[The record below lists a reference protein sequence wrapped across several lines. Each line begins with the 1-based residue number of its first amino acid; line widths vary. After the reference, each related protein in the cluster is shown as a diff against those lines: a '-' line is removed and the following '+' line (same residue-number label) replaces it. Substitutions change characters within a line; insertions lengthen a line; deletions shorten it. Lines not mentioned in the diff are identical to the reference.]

1 MSKKLIGLVGRA
13 RVGKDTAAHHLA
25 DNHGLIPYAFA
36 EPVKTMLEPVFGD
49 LFYTGDREQ
58 PIDWLGKSPRQ
69 MMQTLGTDWGR
80 DMIHPDLWVLIADQ
94 QWKNYP
100 GGAGMVAT
108 DVRFRNEAEWVLREG
123 GTLIHIVRPD
133 AELVNAHASEQVPL
147 SDLCT
152 FTIENTGTIE
162 DLYTQVD
169 GVMALINGATY

>member
-13 RVGKDTAAHHLA
+13 RVGKDTVAEYLWEQYT
-25 DNHGLIPYAFA
+25 LLPYAFA
-36 EPVKTMLEPVFGD
+36 VPVKDMLEPVFGD
-49 LFYTGDREQ
+49 LFYRGDREQ
-58 PIDWLGKSPRQ
+58 PIEWLGKSPRQ
-69 MMQTLGTDWGR
+69 LMQTLGTDWGR

-100 GGAGMVAT
+100 GRAGMVFT

-123 GTLIHIVRPD
+123 GTLIHLVRPD
-133 AELVNAHASEQVPL
+133 AELVNAHASEQV
-147 SDLCT
+147 DLADMCD